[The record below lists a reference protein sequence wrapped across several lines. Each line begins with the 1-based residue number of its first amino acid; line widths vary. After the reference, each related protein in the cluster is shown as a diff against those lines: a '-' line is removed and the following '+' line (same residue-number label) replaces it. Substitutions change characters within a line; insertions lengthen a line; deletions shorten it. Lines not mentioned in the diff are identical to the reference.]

1 MRHNEVE
8 SFEAI
13 ERGQSELI
21 LVARSIAIMN
31 THFDLKVPTAKERCC
46 LKCET
51 KFLSKVGNRIC
62 LECKSNPL
70 HNFYGESL

>member
-1 MRHNEVE
+1 MRYSEVE
-8 SFEAI
+8 PFEVI
-13 ERGQSELI
+13 ERGHSELV
-21 LVARSIAIMN
+21 LVARSIEHMN
-31 THFDLKVPTAKERCC
+31 SHFGLNVPRAKDRCC
-46 LKCET
+46 LKCDV